1 MNTSNKPNI
10 IEVRNLTKTYKKT
23 PAVNNLKLNVKKGEI
38 FGFLGPNGAGK
49 KTKIK
54 SMLGL
59 IYPTTGNIKIKNHEI
74 HKFGK
79 KVKKYI
85 GYMPERIAFYDNLT
99 GLQNLEFY
107 ASIKNVEKNECV
119 TLIEEMGLSQHAH
132 KKVGDYSK
140 GMNQRL
146 GMARA
151 VLGNPEIL
159 ILDEPSGGLDPR
171 GVRLIREKIK
181 SLNNEGVT
189 IFISSHILSEIQSIC
204 SQIGIINQGSLVAQD
219 TVLEL
224 SKNLKVKPKLIMEF
238 LEVNDRVVEII
249 KNIPGVESLE
259 INGKYIS
266 INCLP
271 EKRAEVIANTFNA
284 GGKIINIQTEEAS
297 LEDIFMRI
305 TGS

>member
-1 MNTSNKPNI
+1 MNTSDNSNI

-23 PAVNNLKLNVKKGEI
+23 PAVKNLTLNVKKGEI

-49 KTKIK
+49 TTTIK

-59 IYPTTGNIKIKNHEI
+59 IYPTVGLVKIKNHEI
-74 HKFGK
+74 HRFGK

-85 GYMPERIAFYDNLT
+85 GYMPERISFYDNLT
-99 GLQNLEFY
+99 AIQNLEFY
-107 ASIKNVEKNECV
+107 ASIKDVEKSECE
-119 TLIEEMGLSQHAH
+119 TLIKEMGLSQHSH
-132 KKVGDYSK
+132 KKVGNYSK
-140 GMNQRL
+140 GMTQRL

-159 ILDEPSGGLDPR
+159 ILDEPSSGLDPR

-181 SLNNEGVT
+181 NLNNEGVT

-224 SKNLKVKPKLIMEF
+224 SRNLKVKPKLIMEF
-238 LEVNDRVVEII
+238 SEVNNRIVEII
-249 KNIPGVESLE
+249 KNMPGVESLE
-259 INGKYIS
+259 INGNYIS

-271 EKRAEVIANTFNA
+271 EKRAEVIANIFNA